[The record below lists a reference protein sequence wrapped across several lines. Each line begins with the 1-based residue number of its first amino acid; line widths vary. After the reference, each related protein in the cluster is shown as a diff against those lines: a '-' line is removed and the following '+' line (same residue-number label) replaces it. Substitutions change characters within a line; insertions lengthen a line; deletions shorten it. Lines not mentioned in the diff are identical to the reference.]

1 MKLEEKNLIVKRSY
15 KEVYKCEEGIV
26 KVFAKEKKVVPL
38 HSHSEE
44 CS

>member
-1 MKLEEKNLIVKRSY
+1 MCVLLTKKGKMHIFFKKIEEKFGNS
-15 KEVYKCEEGIV
+15 E
-26 KVFAKEKKVVPL
+26 KVVPL